1 MKRIDT
7 GHLRPFLI
15 LTFVISWGVPGI
27 GLLLAGTVPG
37 FPFSLEM
44 YTPFYYLAVWGPAIA
59 ALIVIGR
66 TAGARGVRRHL
77 ARLLDWRLGAR
88 WWLFALVGIPAMY
101 FAGALVESLLLGTP
115 DAIEW
120 RDGAWGAL
128 LFVFLMRATAG
139 PVEELGW
146 RGFMQPLLQRRYSP
160 ITALIVLAIVH
171 TVWHAPAFLIGF
183 ASDTH
188 FATQLSF
195 PAALARFGLGIVFI
209 TVFMNVA
216 YNATGGRLTSAFL
229 IHWMLNGVY
238 PWEGSADLMTG
249 QVIVTGVVAAVMLL
263 ASTRKWLRPENAAT
277 AVVGTASEGFTI
289 AAGESR

>member
-1 MKRIDT
+1 MIRFDNR
-7 GHLRPFLI
+7 HLRLFLI
-15 LTFVISWGVPGI
+15 LTFAISWGVPAI
-27 GLLLAGTVPG
+27 GLLLTETIPG

-44 YTPFYYLAVWGPAIA
+44 YTPFYYIAVWGPAIA

-66 TAGARGVRRHL
+66 SAGTRGVRSHL

-88 WWLFALVGIPAMY
+88 WWLFALAGIPAMY
-101 FAGALVESLLLGTP
+101 LGGALVEALLLGTP

-128 LFVFLMRATAG
+128 LVTFLMRATAG

-146 RGFMQPLLQRRYSP
+146 RGFAQPVLQRRYSP
-160 ITALIVLAIVH
+160 VAALVILAVVH

-188 FATQLSF
+188 FATELSF
-195 PAALARFGLGIVFI
+195 PVALARFAVGIAFI
-209 TVFMNVA
+209 TVFMNIA
-216 YNATGGRLTSAFL
+216 YNATGGKVTSAFL

-238 PWEGSADLMTG
+238 PWEGTADLMTG
-249 QVIVTGVVAAVMLL
+249 QVIVTGAVAIVMLL
-263 ASTRKWLRPENAAT
+263 TSTRKWLRPENAAT
-277 AVVGTASEGFTI
+277 TVVDTDPYASG
-289 AAGESR
+289 